1 MKSILGNPLILA
13 TAGGVAFGQA
23 GLALPGSVDSTLEL
37 LSRAS
42 LPHSTVAYL
51 LAVRMGGDGQVSANQ
66 ITVTTLL
73 SMLTLPFWLSLA
85 GG

>member
-1 MKSILGNPLILA
+1 MAWGIGRA
-13 TAGGVAFGQA
+13 A
-23 GLALPGSVDSTLEL
+23 GLSGLWFDTALL
-37 LSRAS
+37 LAA

-51 LAVRMGGDGQVSANQ
+51 LAVRMGGDGVVSANQ

-73 SMLTLPFWLSLA
+73 SMLTLPFWLALA